1 VHVRVSPPSRRR
13 APRPA
18 VLAASR
24 GPGGWWRPGEGAHR
38 PRDSLVRE
46 PCSSAAAS
54 TEFRTGIG
62 PKRAIFRPFLAAG
75 GAKTR
80 SAPQLRSAAGGDVLF
95 TCPGRTRG
103 GGGVTGA
110 RGGGKTKIPLFGPRR
125 YHSITN
131 EIVQYVSSCSLTSY
145 YLEIET
151 CLQESRQ
158 QSTPFHAI
166 APYLKSRACDLRTV
180 ARTGSSKY

>member
-1 VHVRVSPPSRRR
+1 MRVSSPPRRR
-13 APRPA
+13 APHPA

-95 TCPGRTRG
+95 TCPGPNAGRRG
-103 GGGVTGA
+103 RHGGARGRKDENPHFWAASIPLYREGNCTVVPVCGSAQSNTVRARGGVTDT
-110 RGGGKTKIPLFGPRR
+110 RGRPRSNVNYAER
-125 YHSITN
+125 VI
-131 EIVQYVSSCSLTSY
+131 
-145 YLEIET
+145 
-151 CLQESRQ
+151 
-158 QSTPFHAI
+158 
-166 APYLKSRACDLRTV
+166 
-180 ARTGSSKY
+180 

>member
-1 VHVRVSPPSRRR
+1 VRVSPPPRRR

-18 VLAASR
+18 VLAAFR

-38 PRDSLVRE
+38 SRDSHVPE
-46 PCSSAAAS
+46 PCSSAAAN
-54 TEFRTGIG
+54 TRFRVGIG

-110 RGGGKTKIPLFGPRR
+110 RGGGKTKIPIFGPRR

-131 EIVQYVSSCSLTSY
+131 EIVHCPSGFGP
-145 YLEIET
+145 
-151 CLQESRQ
+151 SRPRSEPGRILHTRQ
-158 QSTPFHAI
+158 
-166 APYLKSRACDLRTV
+166 L
-180 ARTGSSKY
+180 

>member
-1 VHVRVSPPSRRR
+1 MRVSPPPRRR

-24 GPGGWWRPGEGAHR
+24 GPGGWWRPVEGAHR
-38 PRDSLVRE
+38 SRDSLVWE
-46 PCSSAAAS
+46 PCSSAAAN
-54 TEFRTGIG
+54 TRFRVGIG

-110 RGGGKTKIPLFGPRR
+110 RGGGKTKIFIFGPRL
-125 YHSITN
+125 YHSIVKG
-131 EIVQYVSSCSLTSY
+131 IVQYVH
-145 YLEIET
+145 
-151 CLQESRQ
+151 
-158 QSTPFHAI
+158 STDFF
-166 APYLKSRACDLRTV
+166 LRTQ
-180 ARTGSSKY
+180 RNYIYTKNPPGFSLRYYCI

>member
-1 VHVRVSPPSRRR
+1 MHVRVSPPPRRR

-18 VLAASR
+18 VLAAFR

-38 PRDSLVRE
+38 SRDSHVPE

-80 SAPQLRSAAGGDVLF
+80 SAPQLRDAAGGDVLL
-95 TCPGRTRG
+95 TCPGPVARRWG
-103 GGGVTGA
+103 RHGGA
-110 RGGGKTKIPLFGPRR
+110 RGRKDENPHFR
-125 YHSITN
+125 YHSSLNQIVLYIYSTN
-131 EIVQYVSSCSLTSY
+131 TVQY
-145 YLEIET
+145 
-151 CLQESRQ
+151 
-158 QSTPFHAI
+158 STVTTQRSI
-166 APYLKSRACDLRTV
+166 V
-180 ARTGSSKY
+180 

>member
-1 VHVRVSPPSRRR
+1 VHVRVSPPPRRR
-13 APRPA
+13 APHPA

-46 PCSSAAAS
+46 PCSSAAAN
-54 TEFRTGIG
+54 TRFRVGIG

-95 TCPGRTRG
+95 TCPGPNAGRRG
-103 GGGVTGA
+103 RHGGA
-110 RGGGKTKIPLFGPRR
+110 RGRKNENPHFWGALLPLEHG
-125 YHSITN
+125 SNCT
-131 EIVQYVSSCSLTSY
+131 VLQYWRVS
-145 YLEIET
+145 
-151 CLQESRQ
+151 
-158 QSTPFHAI
+158 F
-166 APYLKSRACDLRTV
+166 DTV
-180 ARTGSSKY
+180 IQYFILS